1 MPDRKLPEVCTM
13 KLLSTALFVFVS
25 FLFSMSFMVRAG
37 EPTDQLSGTVNKL
50 TGMLASAPRSA
61 MTSDELPERVAT
73 LIYERFDF
81 PEMAKLSLGK
91 YWDGISEA
99 ERREFVEVFTTYVLR
114 VYKSTLNSYN
124 GEKISYEREVQEGNR
139 AEVDTKVVGKDKP
152 VFVDYKLHRLGDDW
166 KIYDITIEQVS
177 VIKNFH
183 AQFNR
188 VISESSFKELIQRM
202 RARPTHS

>member
-1 MPDRKLPEVCTM
+1 VTRTDSFSEHSNGTADEAGKVPGLIFAKSPARPAAFKWELPLMSMGRTMPDRKLPEVCTM

-91 YWDGISEA
+91 
-99 ERREFVEVFTTYVLR
+99 
-114 VYKSTLNSYN
+114 
-124 GEKISYEREVQEGNR
+124 
-139 AEVDTKVVGKDKP
+139 
-152 VFVDYKLHRLGDDW
+152 
-166 KIYDITIEQVS
+166 
-177 VIKNFH
+177 
-183 AQFNR
+183 
-188 VISESSFKELIQRM
+188 
-202 RARPTHS
+202 